1 MMREMDLLHDTE
13 LRRVIPLKN
22 FKQYGYKKL
31 DCLTGF
37 MSEKEARWEGHTK
50 KHLIVL
56 KYFGHTLVVGIGE
69 SEIEAHNDSMVIG
82 GVSFLSQI
90 TVPTTEQIIDFMKWK
105 ISEDQILEFSE
116 Y

>member
-1 MMREMDLLHDTE
+1 MDLLHETE

-22 FKQYGYKKL
+22 FRQYGYKKL
-31 DCLTGF
+31 ECLTGF
-37 MSEKEARWEGHTK
+37 INKKEARWEAHTAK
-50 KHLIVL
+50 YNIVL
-56 KYFGHTLVVGIGE
+56 KYYSHTLVIGMGE
-69 SEIEAHNDSMVIG
+69 SEIEAHNDSIVIG

-90 TVPTTEQIIDFMKWK
+90 TVPTTVQIIDFMKWK